1 MEGNTSI
8 NSAINSH
15 LDAYAYG
22 SEKYF
27 DAFAEDAVVYNLY
40 NEYVI
45 DDDDTFKG
53 REAYRKHFEP
63 HLSTKRKVNLLQ
75 QDVQVKGDTTIVS
88 SVFEVTQSD
97 IQFVVRQFAVWA
109 EAKGEWKIMHMNNTC
124 VGNAVPLGELP
135 RTAKGISVLNERIAT
150 VAAVLGVAQ

>member
-1 MEGNTSI
+1 MEGNVSI

-15 LDAYAYG
+15 IDAYEEG
-22 SEKYF
+22 SAKYF
-27 DAFAEDAVVYNLY
+27 DAFSEDAVVYNLY
-40 NEYVI
+40 NEYVM

-53 REAYRKHFEP
+53 RDAYRKHFEP

-75 QDVQVKGDTTIVS
+75 REVQTKGDTTIVS
-88 SVFEVTQSD
+88 STFEVSQSD
-97 IQFVVRQFAVWA
+97 IQFVVRQFAVWT
-109 EAKGEWKIMHMNNTC
+109 EENGEWKIQHLNNTC

-135 RTAKGISVLNERIAT
+135 RTTSGIKVLNERIAT